1 MKYKLLQIIIYYY
14 FLSNNIYFTH
24 EQFSD
29 NISDSIN
36 KNQPLNKF
44 IKFSEDNIYLLFK
57 FRLKNNDI
65 LIISSTEEKCFIY
78 ELKSNGEN
86 YYEFENNT
94 NYKTMNLS
102 REFFYLNGA
111 IVKIEKKEYP
121 LICDTFLCRLID
133 YEDNII
139 YQKYLKEYFENR
151 NLLKNKNFLSFQIIN
166 LNNENQILFCISS
179 DGGILLRK
187 INILSKNLEY
197 QLISNFT
204 DNEKFLH
211 VNEDISKLSCLL
223 QKKK

>member
-57 FRLKNNDI
+57 FKLKNNDI

-86 YYEFENNT
+86 YYGFENTT
-94 NYKTMNLS
+94 NYKTMNIS
-102 REFFYLNGA
+102 REFSYLNGA

-121 LICDTFLCRLID
+121 LICDIYLCRLID
-133 YEDNII
+133 YENNII
-139 YQKYLKEYFENR
+139 YQKYFNEYFENR
-151 NLLKNKNFLSFQIIN
+151 NLLKNGNFLSFQIIN
-166 LNNENQILFCISS
+166 LNNENLILFCICS

-204 DNEKFLH
+204 DNEKFLLKILA
-211 VNEDISKLSCLL
+211 N
-223 QKKK
+223 